1 VNLNLL
7 AHPSAKKLDHPVR
20 VTVAA
25 SAPSATLFKRMAL
38 YNLLPVHVYGLT
50 EVYGPSTKNYY
61 LPSFHDLHEEERWHK
76 MAKWQGHGFLGTREV
91 RVLKRTTDSEQGW
104 VEVARD
110 GKDVGEVVFR
120 GNIVM
125 KGYLNNH
132 EGTKKAFEGGWFW
145 SGDLAVIHPG
155 GQIEIVDREKDIIIS
170 GIPSLMFVL
179 SIGGENISSLSV
191 EATLL
196 GNPLVHEVAV
206 IPIPHEKW
214 GERPKAI
221 IILPPGT
228 PYRKGIEEEI
238 RQWAKGKLAGWMVP
252 DVVEIVDEL
261 PKTAT
266 GKVKKH
272 ILKAK
277 K

>member
-1 VNLNLL
+1 
-7 AHPSAKKLDHPVR
+7 
-20 VTVAA
+20 
-25 SAPSATLFKRMAL
+25 MA
-38 YNLLPVHVYGLT
+38 
-50 EVYGPSTKNYY
+50 
-61 LPSFHDLHEEERWHK
+61 R
-76 MAKWQGHGFLGTREV
+76 WQGHGFVGAREV
-91 RVLKRTTDSEQGW
+91 RVVKRTPNEKPGW
-104 VEVARD
+104 KDVARD
-110 GKDVGEVVFR
+110 GKDVGEIVFR

-125 KGYLNNH
+125 KGYLNNP

-170 GIPSLMFVL
+170 GITPERHHV
-179 SIGGENISSLSV
+179 IVGGENISSLAV

-196 GNPLVHEVAV
+196 GNPLIHEVAV

-214 GERPKAI
+214 GERPKAVVV
-221 IILPPGT
+221 LTPGE
-228 PYRKGIEEEI
+228 PYREGIEEEI
-238 RQWAKGKLAGWMVP
+238 RRWARGKMAGWMVP
-252 DVVEIVDEL
+252 DVVEIVEEL

-272 ILKAK
+272 ILKGK